1 MNLKYLGRCLAEW
14 SRHGGDDDGGGGGDG
29 DGNGLHPLVL
39 AACRS
44 VAGLVTGCE
53 IISVRCCCYDYLFT
67 RYGCVPVPSP
77 GLVCCLDVAGPR
89 SGHRA

>member
-44 VAGLVTGCE
+44 VGGLVTG
-53 IISVRCCCYDYLFT
+53 L
-67 RYGCVPVPSP
+67 
-77 GLVCCLDVAGPR
+77 
-89 SGHRA
+89 